1 MDGEGGTRRGD
12 EDSGDSLDLGELPDA
27 DDGYDYLDDG
37 EDLDEMREDVSDAAD
52 GSAGDGGPEVT
63 KPYVTR
69 FVDGYP
75 ERLTP
80 TTEVEVGR
88 DWEGDSPGDFV
99 EIGWLDLNNRVT
111 SKGAAVVDTAKS
123 VMAET
128 GGGDSGLKAYLNTE
142 GIESFFDR
150 VRRENDVEL
159 DHAP

>member
-1 MDGEGGTRRGD
+1 MEGDGGTRRD
-12 EDSGDSLDLGELPDA
+12 REEDSIDVRELPDA
-27 DDGYDYLDDG
+27 DDGYEFLDNGGSLEDIKAEIDDASENQGDDG
-37 EDLDEMREDVSDAAD
+37 STD
-52 GSAGDGGPEVT
+52 VT

-75 ERLTP
+75 ENLTP

-88 DWEGDSPGDFV
+88 EWDGDSPGDFV
-99 EIGWLDLNNRVT
+99 EIGWLDLNQRVT

-142 GIESFFDR
+142 GIEGFFSR
-150 VRRENDVEL
+150 VRRDHDVEL

>member
-1 MDGEGGTRRGD
+1 MDGEGGTRRED
-12 EDSGDSLDLGELPDA
+12 EDSGDSLDLGDLPDA

-37 EDLDEMREDVSDAAD
+37 EGLDDRWEEISDAAE
-52 GSAGDGGPEVT
+52 GSSEESGTEVT

-75 ERLTP
+75 DSLSA

-99 EIGWLDLNNRVT
+99 EIGWLDLNHRVT

-123 VMAET
+123 VMTET

-150 VRRENDVEL
+150 VRRDNDVEL
-159 DHAP
+159 GNAP